1 MFRFMSPASEWF
13 DSNPLSLRV
22 QADFAC
28 GEIAAWIFRPRIA
41 CNLHGPDTGVA
52 AADVEVLA

>member
-1 MFRFMSPASEWF
+1 MSLASEWF
-13 DSNPLSLRV
+13 DANPLSLRV

-28 GEIAAWIFRPRIA
+28 GEIAARIFRPRIA
-41 CNLHGPDTGVA
+41 CDLHGPDARVA